1 MGVNF
6 ARKSCQMPSHASV
19 VSDKY
24 WAGGYMSER
33 AYQAHPNSF
42 PKKVQWTVTP
52 HSRMSPD
59 LRD

>member
-33 AYQAHPNSF
+33 AYPGTSQFFSQESS
-42 PKKVQWTVTP
+42 VDS
-52 HSRMSPD
+52 HSTLSDVP
-59 LRD
+59 